1 MIRDIVD
8 GDLAAIATIEDGTFS
23 NPLSHDD
30 LASLF
35 ARESFRGF
43 VILGEDERLAGYV
56 MFLVA
61 GGLAD
66 MLSIGTAPGARRRG
80 FASRLLRESLR
91 RLANDPVD
99 RVMLEVAVDN
109 LAAKALYTG
118 LGFREVGRREGYYR
132 RRDGRVDA
140 IVMSRQLHDEGSA

>member
-1 MIRDIVD
+1 MAILRPSRPSRMVPSRTRFPMMIWHRYMP
-8 GDLAAIATIEDGTFS
+8 E
-23 NPLSHDD
+23 
-30 LASLF
+30 SLF
-35 ARESFRGF
+35 AVLSFWVRMN
-43 VILGEDERLAGYV
+43 GYV

-80 FASRLLRESLR
+80 SASRLLRESLR
-91 RLANDPVD
+91 RLANESVD

-118 LGFREVGRREGYYR
+118 LGFCEVGRREGYYR
-132 RRDGRVDA
+132 RQDGRVDA
-140 IVMSRQLHDEGSA
+140 IVMSRQPHDEGSS